1 MYRSYLDI
9 DITNA
14 QATHTQG
21 YQAFT
26 ISPDW
31 IFLDGSVVGMG
42 GVINVSVS
50 MFYNKNKHWC
60 DHSERCLRQGIRKF
74 ILRHNLI
81 IANSKQSCHLSLCDK
96 RD

>member
-42 GVINVSVS
+42 GGNKCLSINV
-50 MFYNKNKHWC
+50 
-60 DHSERCLRQGIRKF
+60 L
-74 ILRHNLI
+74 
-81 IANSKQSCHLSLCDK
+81 
-96 RD
+96 